1 MIALTVLI
9 IDSSRI
15 ADRDRLAASLSS
27 SCQARLER
35 IIAPERRRQ
44 FILGR
49 RLMAQAAGCRQDQI
63 IEARDYPVYADEPD
77 WHASISHSG
86 PYVAVVFSQGARV
99 GLDIEFPARQRD
111 WSALAERAF
120 TKDEAAWIAAAISPE
135 QQRERF
141 QRIWTLREAAFKAGL
156 RELATGEPA
165 AFDPASEQA
174 IGELHWRNLRHGS
187 CHLSLACRQPF
198 SATIIE
204 IPGPANKS

>member
-9 IDSSRI
+9 VDSGRI
-15 ADRDRLAASLSS
+15 ADSDRLAASLSP

-35 IIAPERRRQ
+35 IVAPGRRRQ

-49 RLMAQAAGCRQDQI
+49 WLMAQVAGCRQAEI
-63 IEARDYPVYADEPD
+63 IEAHDYPVYAGKPD

-111 WSALAERAF
+111 WAALAARAF
-120 TKDEAAWIAAAISPE
+120 AENEAAWVAAASSPE
-135 QQRERF
+135 QRQARF

-165 AFDPASEQA
+165 AFDPVGEQA
-174 IGELHWRNLRHGS
+174 IGELHWRYLRHRG

-198 SATIIE
+198 SATVTNAAA
-204 IPGPANKS
+204 PSP